1 MSDDLELTGRRALVT
16 GGTQGI
22 GQALVS
28 RSREAGVRVLIT
40 ARTAPADLA
49 DAELFVA
56 ADVARNEN
64 QRGPK
69 ATPVRSS
76 NLRGVVCGAWAPVSI
91 WKGLMVTGRTAAFPS
106 GHHCEVFVDRFGC

>member
-28 RSREAGVRVLIT
+28 RSPRSRGESSHQRALK
-40 ARTAPADLA
+40 PS
-49 DAELFVA
+49 A
-56 ADVARNEN
+56 ADDSHFCNTVAWPPRLHPGITQEVACNEN

-69 ATPVRSS
+69 ATP
-76 NLRGVVCGAWAPVSI
+76 
-91 WKGLMVTGRTAAFPS
+91 
-106 GHHCEVFVDRFGC
+106 